1 MSQKCKLEKDKGGIK
16 MAILTAD
23 CKEVFAVS
31 SDKVEE
37 FKNQKRNEE
46 VFKKINASVEK
57 LSKHLKMELEDK

>member
-1 MSQKCKLEKDKGGIK
+1 

-31 SDKVEE
+31 SDKVED
-37 FKNQKRNEE
+37 FKNQKRNEKI
-46 VFKKINASVEK
+46 FTKINASVEK

>member
-1 MSQKCKLEKDKGGIK
+1 MSEKHKLHTDKGGIK

-31 SDKVEE
+31 SDKVED
-37 FKNQKRNEE
+37 FKNQKRNEKI
-46 VFKKINASVEK
+46 FTKINASVEK